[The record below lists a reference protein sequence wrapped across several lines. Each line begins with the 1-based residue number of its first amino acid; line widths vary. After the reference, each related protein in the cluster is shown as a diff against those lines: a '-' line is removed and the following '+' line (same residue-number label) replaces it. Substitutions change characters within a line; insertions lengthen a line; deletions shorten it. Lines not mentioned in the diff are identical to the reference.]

1 MFNIGSLKFKRISD
15 GRGDL
20 TPIESE
26 TDVPFVIRRVYYM
39 TAVDSDVVRG
49 RHAHRALHQV
59 LVCLNGSITVTLD
72 NTVERQEVVLADPT
86 VGLYVGPYVWR
97 EMHDFSADSTL
108 LVLASDHY
116 DESDY
121 IRGYDVF
128 QSEARKHFDE

>member
-1 MFNIGSLKFKRISD
+1 MFNVGSLKFKRISD
-15 GRGDL
+15 GRGEL

-26 TDVPFVIRRVYYM
+26 TDVPFAIRRVYYL
-39 TAVDSDVVRG
+39 TALDADVVRG

-59 LVCLNGSITVTLD
+59 LICLNGSIEVTLD
-72 NTVERQEVVLADPT
+72 NTVEKQTVVLDDPT

-97 EMHDFSADSTL
+97 EMHHFSGDSTL

-128 QSEARKHFDE
+128 QSEARGIFGE